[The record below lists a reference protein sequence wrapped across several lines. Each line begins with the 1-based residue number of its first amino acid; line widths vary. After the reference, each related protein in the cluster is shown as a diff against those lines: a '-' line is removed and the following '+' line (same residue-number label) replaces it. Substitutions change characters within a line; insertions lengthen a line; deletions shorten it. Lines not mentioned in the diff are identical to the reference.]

1 MKLPGRDAMT
11 DFLLELYSE
20 EIPAGMQAR
29 GASDLARLVEK
40 LLSEAGVDMAAAQA
54 STRTYVAPQ
63 RMALIIDNLPARTP
77 DRHEQKKG
85 PRVDAPEKAVAGFLR
100 ANDLASTGALR
111 VQDDPKGAF
120 YMLDI
125 DAPGQDITTVL
136 ATGLPDIIRS
146 FPWPKSMRWG
156 SGQLRWVRPL
166 RGIVCVYGDA
176 VIDFDVDGLRT
187 GHATMGHRFMAP
199 ASLENMT
206 ATSYVDTLEK
216 AFVLVDPTRRADMIE
231 TRAQALA
238 QDLDCALVADAG
250 LVSETAGLV
259 EWPVPLLGRIDDAF
273 MDVPDEVLT
282 SVMRTH
288 QKYFAL
294 NDPATGKLAPYFI
307 TIANIETADNGAQII
322 AGNERVLRARLS
334 DGRFFWDQ
342 DRKISLEARLPEL
355 AKIVFHARL
364 GTVADKTARLEN
376 LVADLSPVL
385 GAHDDAAHM
394 AARLCKADLV
404 SGMVYEFPE
413 LQGIMGGYYAE
424 NDGLGT
430 QVGQAIRAHYAPLG
444 PSDAIA
450 PTAEGCA
457 VALADK
463 IDTLAGFW
471 MIDEKPTGSKDPYA
485 LRRAAL
491 GIIRILLERQ
501 SHVALLP
508 IFEKALELHGQP
520 ANERADCARALLGF
534 LVERLRVYLRDQGL
548 RHDVV
553 SAVFA
558 RGSDDILDIVGKAK
572 SLADFLQTPDGSN
585 LLPAYRRADGILKKQ
600 ETSMADVSSDLFEQA
615 AETDLFAALSSLPK
629 GLGTSSESYGQY
641 LDALA
646 ALRISVD
653 GFFDAVLVNAEDDRL
668 KANRLAILAGLVAS
682 MDLVGDLALIEK
694 G

>member
-1 MKLPGRDAMT
+1 MT

-29 GASDLARLVEK
+29 GVSDLARLIRE
-40 LLSEAGVDMAAAQA
+40 LLAECGIDAAET
-54 STRTYVAPQ
+54 STYVAPQ
-63 RMALIIDNLPARTP
+63 RMAVIIAGLPARTP

-85 PRVDAPEKAVAGFLR
+85 PRVDAPEKAIQGFLR
-100 ANDLASTGALR
+100 ANDLASTDDLQ
-111 VQDDPKGAF
+111 VQDDPKGA
-120 YMLDI
+120 YYLLNI
-125 DAPGQDITTVL
+125 DAPGQDTALVL
-136 ATGLPDIIRS
+136 AAGLPDIIRN

-156 SGQLRWVRPL
+156 AGALRWVRPL
-166 RGIVCVYGDA
+166 RGLTCCFGDD
-176 VIDFDVDGLRT
+176 VIDFEVDGLRT
-187 GHATMGHRFMAP
+187 GKTVRGHRFMAP
-199 ASLENMT
+199 ETSAPVSAENYVETLMQAKVMVDAS
-206 ATSYVDTLEK
+206 A
-216 AFVLVDPTRRADMIE
+216 
-231 TRAQALA
+231 RAQAIEDAARQLA
-238 QDLDCALVADAG
+238 EEKDCMLVDDPALVN
-250 LVSETAGLV
+250 ETAGLV
-259 EWPVPLLGRIDDAF
+259 EWPVPLPGRIDEAF

-294 NDPATGKLAPYFI
+294 KNSKTNKLAPYFI
-307 TIANIETADNGAQII
+307 TIANIETADQGAAII

-342 DRKISLEARLPEL
+342 DRKTSLEARLPALE
-355 AKIVFHARL
+355 KIVFHARL
-364 GTVADKTARLEN
+364 GTVAEKTARLEK
-376 LVADLSPVL
+376 LAAELSGLL
-385 GAHDDAAHM
+385 GADAASAGM

-413 LQGIMGGYYAE
+413 LQGIMGGYYAD
-424 NDGLGT
+424 NDGLDAS
-430 QVGQAIRAHYAPLG
+430 VGAAIRAHYAPLG
-444 PSDAIA
+444 PSDDIP
-450 PTAEGCA
+450 PTPEACV

-491 GIIRILLERQ
+491 GVIRIVLEREA
-501 SHVALLP
+501 HVPLLP
-508 IFEKALELHGQP
+508 VFEKALALHGQAEGDRRP
-520 ANERADCARALLGF
+520 CAQALLDF
-534 LVERLRVYLRDQGL
+534 LVERLRVYLRERDV

-558 RGSDDILDIVGKAK
+558 RGSDDIVDIVGKAK
-572 SLADFLQTPDGSN
+572 YLADFLQTPDGSN
-585 LLPAYRRADGILKKQ
+585 LLAAYRRADGILKQQK
-600 ETSMADVSSDLFEQA
+600 MAANAVSADLFEQD
-615 AETDLFAALSSLPK
+615 AEGTLFAALSDLPDTLDASLQA
-629 GLGTSSESYGQY
+629 YGQY
-641 LDALA
+641 LDELA

-682 MDLVGDLALIEK
+682 MDLVGDLAVIEK